1 MELEALQQQWQR
13 LDEKLNR
20 SLALET
26 ELVRQIVMQPARR
39 RINWLAIW
47 PAIDVAFSLSVLLVS
62 VMFLSNQKFDWQVIV
77 PAGVF
82 MLGAL
87 GLLITSILQLQR
99 LYELDWSGP
108 VASIQSSLQRL
119 RMAKI
124 QQFKW
129 IILLSPLVGFCGFLV
144 GVQWLFEWL
153 TGGRVDVLARLDPWW
168 VASNCLLGA
177 LFVPLG
183 QALARIL
190 AARRGNRAWWQAM
203 LDDISGGNLK
213 AAALEVDRW
222 ASLQRELPP
231 VHA

>member
-1 MELEALQQQWQR
+1 MQLEELQQHWQR

-26 ELVRQIVMQPARR
+26 ELVRQVIMQPARR

-62 VMFLSNQKFDWQVIV
+62 AMFLSNQKFDWQVIV

-129 IILLSPLVGFCGFLV
+129 IILLSPLVGFCGLMVSLHWLLNWLSEDRANFL
-144 GVQWLFEWL
+144 EKI
-153 TGGRVDVLARLDPWW
+153 DSWW
-168 VASNCLLGA
+168 VVGNYIFGV

-183 QALARIL
+183 YYLAGVLARKCQ
-190 AARRGNRAWWQAM
+190 GHSWWQSI
-203 LDDISGGNLK
+203 LDDISGKSLK
-213 AAALEVDRW
+213 AATLDIERW
-222 ASLQRELPP
+222 ASLQKQ
-231 VHA
+231 